1 MHFKQVLYFDNDILW
16 TFKVKISIYIL
27 VALKRAFFVGFGI
40 SLDLL
45 AVRLGLPALGL
56 LGQENGLDVGEDS
69 TLGDCHP
76 GQQLVQL
83 LIVPNRQL
91 EVSRD
96 DPGLLVVPRGVPG
109 ELKDLGGQVLHHGG
123 HVDWRTSSDPLRVVP
138 LPGSK

>member
-1 MHFKQVLYFDNDILW
+1 M
-16 TFKVKISIYIL
+16 
-27 VALKRAFFVGFGI
+27 ALKRAFFVGFGI

-91 EVSRD
+91 EVSWD

-109 ELKDLGGQVLHHGG
+109 ELEDLGGQVLHHGS
-123 HVDWRTSSDPLRVVP
+123 HVDWGTSSNPLRVVP

>member
-1 MHFKQVLYFDNDILW
+1 MIFCGHSRLK
-16 TFKVKISIYIL
+16 SPYIL

-83 LIVPNRQL
+83 LVIADRQL
-91 EVSRD
+91 QVVPRD
-96 DPGLLVVPRGVPG
+96 DPGLLVVPRSVPG
-109 ELKDLGGQVLHHGG
+109 ELKDLGSQVLHHGG
-123 HVDWRTSSDPLRVVP
+123 HVDWRTCSDPLRVVP
-138 LPGSK
+138 LPQQPVDPSNRN